1 VHEENLTEDELQ
13 VLGDLYLARMAGLA
27 GATHAEFL
35 PAAHAMC
42 ERGWLERRWHGD
54 DVVWWLTTEALTA
67 LDLSAL
73 TNVEGR
79 DN

>member
-1 VHEENLTEDELQ
+1 VHEENLTDDELQ

-27 GATHAEFL
+27 GAVKDEFI
-35 PAAHAMC
+35 PEAHDLA
-42 ERGWLERRWHGD
+42 ERGWLERRWHHD
-54 DVVWWLTTEALTA
+54 EMVWWMTDQALTA